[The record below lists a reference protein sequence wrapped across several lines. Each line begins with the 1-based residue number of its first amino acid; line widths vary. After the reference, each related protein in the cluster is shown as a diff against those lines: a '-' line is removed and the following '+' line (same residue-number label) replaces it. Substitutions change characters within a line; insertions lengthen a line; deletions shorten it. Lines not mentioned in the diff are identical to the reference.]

1 MTFDSECAIIILAEK
16 VHIWKGGQGTM
27 YTGIIVALVFNLF
40 DLLTGFTSAVKS
52 KTVKSSALRDGLFKK
67 VGFVFCYFS
76 AWLVDT
82 YGTAIGFNLGVQI
95 LPIVIFYAC
104 TTELVSILE
113 NINKINPD
121 IPVNKLLKM
130 FHIES
135 GEKDEKV

>member
-1 MTFDSECAIIILAEK
+1 
-16 VHIWKGGQGTM
+16 M

-82 YGTAIGFNLGVQI
+82 YGIEIGFNLGVQI